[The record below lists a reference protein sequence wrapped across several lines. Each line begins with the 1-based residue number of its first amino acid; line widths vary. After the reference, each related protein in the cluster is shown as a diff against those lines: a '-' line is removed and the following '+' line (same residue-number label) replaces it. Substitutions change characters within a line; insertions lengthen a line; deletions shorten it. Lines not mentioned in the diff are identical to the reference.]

1 MLGHVDKWRAGLAK
15 ADHTKGVLL
24 TLGVSSRILTW
35 GGFFA
40 PVRLAYQIFGKVI
53 GMSGNSQKGYVL
65 DTHRLRDPE
74 QTLAIVKPY
83 LKQMG
88 ITRIANLTG
97 LDRVGLPTVMVTR
110 PNSRSVAVSLGKGL
124 SLSAAKASGVM
135 EAIESWHAERIELPL
150 RLANHVDLAG
160 DHVVD
165 VSRLPRVTGGQFD
178 PHCAILWVQGR
189 DLPSDQPCWVP
200 YEMVDT
206 DYTTSPAAGQ
216 RAFPRTTNGLASGN
230 DVTEASCHAICE
242 LIERDATTLWHHR
255 SDTPRVDPLT
265 VDDPRCRQAIEQI
278 MAAGLDLGIWN
289 TTSDV
294 GIASFRCAICEAG
307 GATGHIGIGD
317 GCHPDRAIALLR
329 ALTEAAQTRL
339 TYISGAR
346 DDLDPEEF
354 SDTARR
360 QRSVYIRQLIEGSAT
375 TQSFADCPSYVTG
388 TFSDDLTLL
397 QTRLAAAGMDQVVTV
412 DLSRPEIDIAV
423 VRAVIPGLEA
433 PHDDP
438 DFIAGPR
445 ARALLS

>member
-1 MLGHVDKWRAGLAK
+1 
-15 ADHTKGVLL
+15 
-24 TLGVSSRILTW
+24 
-35 GGFFA
+35 
-40 PVRLAYQIFGKVI
+40 
-53 GMSGNSQKGYVL
+53 MSGNSQKTYVL

-74 QTLAIVKPY
+74 QTLSIVKPY

-124 SLSAAKASGVM
+124 SLSAARASGVM

-150 RLANHVDLAG
+150 RLASFADLPQ
-160 DHVVD
+160 DRVVD
-165 VSRLPRVTGGQFD
+165 VDRLPRVTGGQFD
-178 PHCAILWVQGR
+178 PHHAMLWVKGR
-189 DLPSDQPCWVP
+189 DLSADAGCWVP

-206 DYTTSPAAGQ
+206 DYTTSPVAAQ

-230 DVTEASCHAICE
+230 DVIEASCHAICE

-255 SDTPRVDPLT
+255 DTTPRVDPDT
-265 VDDPRCRQAIEQI
+265 VEDPRCRQAMGQI
-278 MAAGLDLGIWN
+278 AAAGLDLGIWN

-294 GIASFRCAICEAG
+294 GIASFRCVICETG

-354 SDTARR
+354 SDEARNW
-360 QRSVYIRQLIEGSAT
+360 RSSYIRELIDSSAGT
-375 TQSFADCPSYVTG
+375 GDFTECPTHVTG
-388 TFSDDLTLL
+388 AFTEDLSLL
-397 QTRLAAAGMDQVVTV
+397 LTRLSAAGMDQVVAV

-445 ARALLS
+445 ALAVSA

>member
-1 MLGHVDKWRAGLAK
+1 
-15 ADHTKGVLL
+15 
-24 TLGVSSRILTW
+24 
-35 GGFFA
+35 
-40 PVRLAYQIFGKVI
+40 
-53 GMSGNSQKGYVL
+53 MSGISQKTYVL

-74 QTLAIVKPY
+74 QTLAVVKPF
-83 LKQMG
+83 LRQMG

-124 SLSAAKASGVM
+124 SLSAAQASGVM

-150 RLANHVDLAG
+150 RLCSHIDLAR
-160 DHVVD
+160 DRVVD
-165 VSRLPRVTGGQFD
+165 VDRLPRVTGGQFD
-178 PHCAILWVQGR
+178 PHGAMLWVQGR
-189 DLPSDQPCWVP
+189 DLNADAACWVP

-206 DYTTSPAAGQ
+206 DYTTSPVAGQ

-255 SDTPRVDPLT
+255 GATPRVDPDT
-265 VDDPRCRQAIEQI
+265 VDDPRCRQAMDQI
-278 MAAGLDLGIWN
+278 TAAGLDLGIWD
-289 TTSDV
+289 TTSDI
-294 GIASFRCAICEAG
+294 GIASFHCVICEAG
-307 GATGHIGIGD
+307 EATGHIGIGD
-317 GCHPDRAIALLR
+317 GCHPDRAIAPLR

-354 SDTARR
+354 SDEARTS
-360 QRSVYIRQLIEGSAT
+360 RSRYIRELIDGAAAIGRFT
-375 TQSFADCPSYVTG
+375 DCPSHVTG
-388 TFSDDLTLL
+388 SFTEDLELL
-397 QTRLAAAGMDQVVTV
+397 LSCLSVVGMGQVVTV
-412 DLSRPEIDIAV
+412 DLSRPEFDIAV

-438 DFIAGPR
+438 DYITGPR
-445 ARALLS
+445 ARAVTA

>member
-1 MLGHVDKWRAGLAK
+1 
-15 ADHTKGVLL
+15 
-24 TLGVSSRILTW
+24 
-35 GGFFA
+35 
-40 PVRLAYQIFGKVI
+40 
-53 GMSGNSQKGYVL
+53 MSGNSQKSYVL

-74 QTLAIVKPY
+74 ETLAIVKPF

-124 SLSAAKASGVM
+124 SLSAARASGVM

-150 RLANHVDLAG
+150 RLSSIANLAAEY
-160 DHVVD
+160 VVD
-165 VSRLPRVTGGQFD
+165 ADRLPRVTGGQFD
-178 PHCAILWVQGR
+178 PHQARLWVQGR

-206 DYTTSPAAGQ
+206 DYTTSPVAGQ

-230 DVTEASCHAICE
+230 NVTEASCHAICE

-255 SDTPRVDPLT
+255 GTTPRIDPRT
-265 VDDPRCRQAIEQI
+265 VDDPRCLQAMEQI
-278 MAAGLDLGIWN
+278 AAAGLDLGIWD
-289 TTSDV
+289 TTSDI
-294 GIASFRCAICEAG
+294 GIASFRCAICEGAG
-307 GATGHIGIGD
+307 TTGHIGIGD
-317 GCHPDRAIALLR
+317 GSHPDRAIALLR

-354 SDTARR
+354 SDSARNW
-360 QRSVYIRQLIEGSAT
+360 RSGYIRELIDGSAPIGDFT
-375 TQSFADCPSYVTG
+375 ECPTYVTG
-388 TFSDDLTLL
+388 LFADDLSLL
-397 QTRLAAAGMDQVVTV
+397 LARLSEAGMDQVVTV

-438 DFIAGPR
+438 DFVAGPR
-445 ARALLS
+445 ACAVTS

>member
-1 MLGHVDKWRAGLAK
+1 
-15 ADHTKGVLL
+15 
-24 TLGVSSRILTW
+24 
-35 GGFFA
+35 
-40 PVRLAYQIFGKVI
+40 
-53 GMSGNSQKGYVL
+53 MSGISQKTYVL

-74 QTLAIVKPY
+74 QTLAIVQPF

-97 LDRVGLPTVMVTR
+97 LDRIGLPTVMVTR

-124 SLSAAKASGVM
+124 SLSAAQASGVM
-135 EAIESWHAERIELPL
+135 EAIESWYAERIELPL
-150 RLANHVDLAG
+150 RLSSHADLAQ
-160 DHVVD
+160 DHAVD
-165 VSRLPRVTGGQFD
+165 VARLPRVTGGQFD
-178 PHCAILWVQGR
+178 PHGAMLWVRGR
-189 DLPSDQPCWVP
+189 DLNADTLCWVP

-206 DYTTSPAAGQ
+206 DYTTAPMGGP

-255 SDTPRVDPLT
+255 GATPRVDPEA
-265 VDDPRCRQAIEQI
+265 VDDPRCRQAMDRIA
-278 MAAGLDLGIWN
+278 AAGLDLGIWD
-289 TTSDV
+289 TTSDI
-294 GIASFRCAICEAG
+294 GIASFRCAICETGEA
-307 GATGHIGIGD
+307 AGHIGIGD

-354 SDTARR
+354 SDTAKTW
-360 QRSVYIRQLIEGSAT
+360 RSRYIRELIDGAAPTEDFTAS
-375 TQSFADCPSYVTG
+375 PSHVTG
-388 TFSDDLTLL
+388 SFQEDLELL
-397 QTRLAAAGMDQVVTV
+397 LARLSAAGMDQVVTV
-412 DLSRPEIDIAV
+412 DLSRPGIDIGV

-438 DFIAGPR
+438 DFVAGPR
-445 ARALLS
+445 AKAVST